1 MYLKY
6 GNDIIPIYNSK
17 SDELFNI
24 ESSSFIKST
33 YTHNIII
40 KIYDEPLI
48 FNKLHDMCINI
59 NSKLLEDNLE
69 LLEDNLE
76 LIGENDVIIC
86 YEPIVEEITTYFYEK
101 IITLNVVSPQIQF
114 VDNPILHQRKIKIQ
128 KITTRIKNGR

>member
-59 NSKLLEDNLE
+59 NSKLSSN
-69 LLEDNLE
+69 NLE

-86 YEPIVEEITTYFYEK
+86 YEPIIEEITTYFYEK